1 MLPKALAS
9 GRVLWWHFDCTLE
22 YFFFSND
29 GNASQNKIK
38 AMIMSASKYLLC
50 IAKKIVDDFT
60 VAEYLHIHHFVTFFN
75 LYLNIIR
82 FDCYCTNLHFSSNF
96 QICVY
101 FVNRGRVSFQLE
113 SFCAAFKEEH
123 KDPEKYKLFGLIAD
137 RLYCSVHRVF
147 LRRTDF
153 DERDKFRQRELSLQS
168 SLLQFSRRTFSVCCL
183 KTGWS
188 GNCRYA
194 LCF

>member
-1 MLPKALAS
+1 
-9 GRVLWWHFDCTLE
+9 
-22 YFFFSND
+22 
-29 GNASQNKIK
+29 
-38 AMIMSASKYLLC
+38 MIMSASKYLLC

-75 LYLNIIR
+75 LYLNIIW

-153 DERDKFRQRELSLQS
+153 DERDKFRQRELQ
-168 SLLQFSRRTFSVCCL
+168 
-183 KTGWS
+183 
-188 GNCRYA
+188 
-194 LCF
+194 

>member
-1 MLPKALAS
+1 MMAFWLHTGIL
-9 GRVLWWHFDCTLE
+9 
-22 YFFFSND
+22 FFSND

-38 AMIMSASKYLLC
+38 AIIMSASKYLLC

-60 VAEYLHIHHFVTFFN
+60 VAEYLHMHHFVTFFN

-82 FDCYCTNLHFSSNF
+82 FDCYCPNLHFSSNF

-101 FVNRGRVSFQLE
+101 FVNRGKVSFQLE
-113 SFCAAFKEEH
+113 SFCAAFEEEH
-123 KDPEKYKLFGLIAD
+123 KDPEEYKLFGLIAD

-153 DERDKFRQRELSLQS
+153 DERDKFRQREQ
-168 SLLQFSRRTFSVCCL
+168 Q
-183 KTGWS
+183 
-188 GNCRYA
+188 
-194 LCF
+194 

>member
-1 MLPKALAS
+1 M
-9 GRVLWWHFDCTLE
+9 
-22 YFFFSND
+22 
-29 GNASQNKIK
+29 
-38 AMIMSASKYLLC
+38 
-50 IAKKIVDDFT
+50 DDFT
-60 VAEYLHIHHFVTFFN
+60 AAEYLHIHHFVTFFN

-101 FVNRGRVSFQLE
+101 FVNRERVSFQLE

-153 DERDKFRQRELSLQS
+153 DERDKFRQRELQ
-168 SLLQFSRRTFSVCCL
+168 
-183 KTGWS
+183 
-188 GNCRYA
+188 
-194 LCF
+194 

>member
-1 MLPKALAS
+1 MTFAHDRGIKGDVHVHVDFVIEAIYSMELLCYPTPWL
-9 GRVLWWHFDCTLE
+9 RVAYYDGILIAHWNT
-22 YFFFSND
+22 FFSND

-38 AMIMSASKYLLC
+38 AIIMSASKYLLC
-50 IAKKIVDDFT
+50 IAKKILDDFT

-96 QICVY
+96 QICVN
-101 FVNRGRVSFQLE
+101 FVNRGKVSFQLE
-113 SFCAAFKEEH
+113 SFCAAFEEEH
-123 KDPEKYKLFGLIAD
+123 KDPEEYKLFGLIAD

-153 DERDKFRQRELSLQS
+153 DERDKFRQRELQ
-168 SLLQFSRRTFSVCCL
+168 
-183 KTGWS
+183 
-188 GNCRYA
+188 
-194 LCF
+194 